1 MRIGMPQTVYPDNWE
16 LSSVVDQGADV
27 HQTVYVA
34 HFAYIMGGAKIG
46 PWCIIGAHCVIGD
59 GVTLGENV
67 QVMSHVTMQA
77 CEIERDVFIGAGARI
92 LNMKHPV
99 ATGEEPPKED
109 PVLICE
115 GATIGAGSVIL
126 PGVTIGQRAMVGA
139 GAVVT
144 KDLPA
149 GHTAKGPAAQAYR

>member
-1 MRIGMPQTVYPDNWE
+1 MPKTIYPDNWE
-16 LSSVVDQGADV
+16 SSSIVDPGAQV
-27 HQTVYVA
+27 SPNAYIA

-46 PWCIIGAHCVIGD
+46 AWSIIGAHCVIGD

-77 CEIERDVFIGAGARI
+77 CDIERDVFIGAGARI
-92 LNMKHPV
+92 LNMKHPR
-99 ATGEEPPKED
+99 AGGKMPKED

-115 GATIGAGSVIL
+115 GASIGGGAIIL
-126 PGVTIGQRAMVGA
+126 PGVTIGQNAMVAA
-139 GAVVT
+139 GAIIT